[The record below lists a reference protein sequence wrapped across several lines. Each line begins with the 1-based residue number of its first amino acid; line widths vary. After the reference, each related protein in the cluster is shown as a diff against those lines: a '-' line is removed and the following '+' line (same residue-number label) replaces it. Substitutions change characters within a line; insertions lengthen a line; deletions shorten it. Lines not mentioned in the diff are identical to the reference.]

1 MDFKQR
7 LEKLSPAKRAWL
19 ERELLARVSRRELS
33 EPIRPRKNPDQP
45 TLLSFGER
53 RLWFLDQLQPG
64 NPALH
69 ITVAAR
75 LLGPLEEKVLQQAVG
90 ALVRRH
96 EALRTEYP
104 VLHGEPIRRLRPV
117 EELLG
122 PEGFRKPELWQQED
136 WREPAW
142 QLAPESFR
150 EDSPSRRTG
159 PPSIRTSVGAWSGS
173 DFGRRSS
180 DFGRGRIALPGI
192 WTPSA
197 GLEAELRRQAR
208 RPFDLAQGPLWRV
221 RLYRL
226 GSQEWVFLWVLH
238 HIIADGWSV
247 GLLLRE
253 LAILYEA
260 GLRGQPAPLSNLDIQ
275 YADYAVWQRE
285 HLTGDRLQ
293 GLLSYWRSQL
303 EPWPEPVQLPTD
315 RPRSAGPTQH
325 GALYPFVW
333 SEGLSDRIRR
343 LAHQLGVTSFSVL
356 MAAFQGLL
364 ARICR
369 QEDIVVGTA
378 VAGRVYKQLENLV
391 GFFVN
396 TLPIRSVGA
405 ETNTF
410 EQLARHIHAQMLG
423 AQQHQEL
430 PLDQIVEHL
439 MPSYLRTGQAPFQT
453 ALVLQNAP
461 LRIPTASG
469 LSIEPILLDT
479 GAAQHD
485 LTLYLWE
492 HDGRWLGYAEYRRE
506 LFDSATIGRW
516 LRMMETLLQGAV
528 RHPDRFVWQL
538 PLMPPS
544 VRQRLLNRFSD
555 GGPPLGPPS
564 CLHELMEIQA
574 AAHPHRPALW
584 SAGQQ
589 ISYDCLNR
597 RANRLARWLRC
608 HGIGVEDI
616 VAGCLPRSA
625 DLVVL
630 LLAVMK
636 AGGVWLPLDPRQPPA
651 RQAEILAD
659 AQPKLVVTP
668 DLFQQMEAEAQTLSD
683 APRDWPVHPRQLAYL
698 IFTSG
703 STGRPKGVLVEHEG
717 ASAFIRAQGRR
728 LAVGPEDRYL
738 QFFAPTFDGALAEI
752 FGALGHGACLV
763 IGPPEIY
770 QDARILEIFIK
781 DQKISIC
788 QFTPSMLALLRPEA
802 VPDLRTIV
810 SAGEAIS
817 PELVARWA
825 PGRRLWNAYGPTET
839 SIGAC
844 MARLKPE
851 DAQHVRPPM
860 GRPLEGVR
868 IYVVDS
874 RGQPVP
880 VGVPGEILIAGP
892 GVARGYLHQPELTA
906 EKFFPDPFARSSD
919 VGRTKRRSSDA
930 KLPSLAPSAETG
942 RNECSCSDPPLWQ
955 SPSGCP
961 DVLSVPRIYR
971 TGDLGRWRPD
981 GQLEFLGRT
990 DQQVKIRGFRV
1001 EPGELSAV
1009 LEKHPWVQEA
1019 AVLAQPD
1026 AAGTMQLVAF
1036 VVPETA
1042 PVPPQ
1047 QLAQWEAEHWQHWQ
1061 NLFDQTFRHT
1071 PPPADPGLHLAGWIS
1086 SRTGRPF
1093 PAQQVRL
1100 WADAL
1105 AQRILR
1111 FRPRRVWEIGCKA
1124 GWLLWRVAP
1133 QCRQYL
1139 ATELSGEA
1147 LRWLGEVVAKQP
1159 GLRRKVH
1166 LHPGILG
1173 PYATP
1178 GTEPWTENPPA
1189 RADSPSAEATR
1200 LPQDASS
1207 TELSSSTSLASSA
1220 RVIPSSQAARSEKL
1234 TGLSPFAPSDQITDS
1249 ARCARSEKLTSLP
1262 QFAPSDEL
1270 TSSPRCAPLDEPV
1283 PSDRVRRR
1291 RQRRLPDQFDL
1302 VVFTSMV
1309 QYFPSLEAFL
1319 RVLEKVIPH
1328 VAHGGWILLTDVRH
1342 LRLQRAQAIGV
1353 ECLLADPGSSLQQ
1366 LCRRVQARIQR
1377 DPELWVDPEFFY
1389 QLVGRLPRL
1398 AGVEILCKRGDLQN
1412 EVAQYR
1418 YDVVLW
1424 LDRPPPVLPE
1434 KQVEWNPAR
1443 YDPAQPDWMHR
1454 AAQEGLVLRGVPNA
1468 RLQEDLRLEAWL
1480 DQPAGLATVGD
1491 LRLAAAGNINTAT
1504 GPTGHCRLPNG
1515 SAASPSEVA
1524 PGFFDGVD
1532 PEIFWAL
1539 AEKFGCHVEVYWHR
1553 PGQGTENT
1561 GDSGKGGDPRGQLDV
1576 VIWPIYKYLHLP
1588 RPLHQFR
1595 RAERAFRRAQRKARR
1610 LGLSPSGPVSG
1621 QQPAGPAGGGPFPK
1635 AEANPQFHSLSAD
1648 PCRQE
1653 AFRAFANHP
1662 LQTAAAR
1669 QTVQR
1674 LRQYL
1679 EERLPEYMIPARLMV
1694 VPAIPRTIH
1703 GKLDSQTLLEQI
1715 SSLPTEWA
1723 RQYQP
1728 PQNAEELLVAEV
1740 WEQLLGLSPIG
1751 RQDNFFELGGH
1762 SMLAVRMITEIERRT
1777 GRRIPLLAL
1786 FQRATVEHLAR
1797 LLRQPDSCPP
1807 ETSLV
1812 PLQPMGNKK
1821 PLFLVHP
1828 AGGTV
1833 FCYQALVQYLGTDRP
1848 VYGLQAV
1855 GLDGL
1860 RPPHETVSEMVA
1872 HYLAAIRSVQPE
1884 GPYLLG
1890 GWSLGGNLAFAMAC
1904 QLAQEGQPVQLL
1916 ALFDSGALPPDR
1928 DPTEEDF
1935 LPIIMALFPGD
1946 DDMTLERLR
1955 QMSPQEHFEYFS
1967 RRALKAGIVL
1977 PQFSPEMAGHVFDVF
1992 KANLKAMW
2000 EYRPGR
2006 YPGKITLFASQEQP
2020 MQIDLAQDP
2029 QLGWGAY
2036 ADGGVEVHCIPG
2048 RHLDI
2053 IREPYVRVL
2062 AEKLRACL
2070 P

>member
-1 MDFKQR
+1 VDFKQR

-19 ERELLARVSRRELS
+19 ERELLARVFRTDLA
-33 EPIRPRKNPDQP
+33 EPIPPRNPEQP

-96 EALRTEYP
+96 EALHTEYP
-104 VLHGEPIRRLRPV
+104 VLQGEPIRRLRPV

-122 PEGFRKPELWQQED
+122 PEGFRNPELWQQED
-136 WREPAW
+136 WSEPAW
-142 QLAPESFR
+142 QLDPAILR
-150 EDSPSRRTG
+150 KDSPDRTG
-159 PPSIRTSVGAWSGS
+159 PPSLGTCPDALSGSDFTRSGSDLSRSGS
-173 DFGRRSS
+173 DFGQASS
-180 DFGRGRIALPGI
+180 DFGRIGSDLGRPRIALPGL
-192 WTPSA
+192 WTPPT

-208 RPFDLAQGPLWRV
+208 RPFDLSRGPLWRV

-247 GLLLRE
+247 GILLRE

-260 GLRGQPAPLSNLDIQ
+260 GLQGQPAPLSNLDIQ
-275 YADYAVWQRE
+275 YADYALWQRE
-285 HLTGDRLQ
+285 QLTGERLQ
-293 GLLSYWRSQL
+293 GLLNYWRSQL

-315 RPRSAGPTQH
+315 RPRPAGLTQD
-325 GALYPFVW
+325 GAIYPFVW

-343 LAHQLGVTSFSVL
+343 LAQQVGATSFSVL
-356 MAAFQGLL
+356 MAAFQALL

-378 VAGRVYKQLENLV
+378 LAGRVHKQLENLV

-396 TLPIRSVGA
+396 TLPIRSARV
-405 ETNTF
+405 EDFTF
-410 EQLARHIHAQMLG
+410 EQLVRHIHAQMLG

-430 PLDQIVEHL
+430 PLDQIVEHV
-439 MPSYLRTGQAPFQT
+439 MPSHLRTGQTPFQT

-469 LSIEPILLDT
+469 LRIEPILLDT

-485 LTLYLWE
+485 LALYLWE
-492 HDGRWLGYAEYRRE
+492 HDGRWIGYAEYRRE

-516 LRMMETLLQGAV
+516 LRMMETLLQAV
-528 RHPDRFVWQL
+528 VGHPDRLVWQL
-538 PLMPPS
+538 PLMPRP

-555 GGPPLGPPS
+555 GGPPWGPPS
-564 CLHELMEIQA
+564 CLHELVEIQA
-574 AAHPHRPALW
+574 AAQPDRPALW
-584 SAGQQ
+584 CAGQQ
-589 ISYDCLNR
+589 ISYDSLNR

-608 HGIGVEDI
+608 HGIGTEDV

-668 DLFQQMEAEAQTLSD
+668 ELFQQMEAEAQALSD

-717 ASAFIRAQGRR
+717 PSAFIRAQGRR

-770 QDARILEIFIK
+770 QDVRALEIFIK
-781 DQKISIC
+781 EQNISIC
-788 QFTPSMLALLRPEA
+788 QLTPSMLALLRPEA

-825 PGRRLWNAYGPTET
+825 PGRRLWNAYGPTEA

-851 DAQHVRPPM
+851 DAQQPRPPI

-874 RGQPVP
+874 HLQPVP
-880 VGVPGEILIAGP
+880 IGLPGEILIAGP
-892 GVARGYLHQPELTA
+892 GVARGYLHRPELTA
-906 EKFFPDPFARSSD
+906 EKFLPDPFGGSS
-919 VGRTKRRSSDA
+919 VGGRTKRRSSDA
-930 KLPSLAPSAETG
+930 QIPAPGPPTETD
-942 RNECSCSDPPLWQ
+942 RIHPHCSDPLLWQ

-961 DVLSVPRIYR
+961 QNLSAARIYR
-971 TGDLGRWRPD
+971 SGDLGRWRPD
-981 GQLEFLGRT
+981 GQLEFLGRA

-1001 EPGELSAV
+1001 EPGEVAAV
-1009 LEKHPWVQEA
+1009 LEKHPLVQEA

-1026 AAGTMQLVAF
+1026 AAGAMQLIAF
-1036 VVPETA
+1036 VVPEPA

-1093 PAQQVRL
+1093 PAQQVRQ

-1124 GWLLWRVAP
+1124 GWLLWRLAP

-1147 LRWLGEVVAKQP
+1147 LRWLGDVVAQRP

-1166 LHPGILG
+1166 LYPGILG
-1173 PYATP
+1173 PFADP
-1178 GTEPWTENPPA
+1178 AAEPWAEKPLPN
-1189 RADSPSAEATR
+1189 ADSPS
-1200 LPQDASS
+1200 PKV
-1207 TELSSSTSLASSA
+1207 SSSLPDRLSAGAAASA
-1220 RVIPSSQAARSEKL
+1220 GDTPSVRFE
-1234 TGLSPFAPSDQITDS
+1234 
-1249 ARCARSEKLTSLP
+1249 
-1262 QFAPSDEL
+1262 PSDEV
-1270 TSSPRCAPLDEPV
+1270 TSVSRPGLSKEPAL
-1283 PSDRVRRR
+1283 SDRTRARPRRS
-1291 RQRRLPDQFDL
+1291 LPDQFDL

-1309 QYFPSLEAFL
+1309 QYFPSVAAFL
-1319 RVLEKVIPH
+1319 RVLEKVIAH
-1328 VAHGGWILLTDVRH
+1328 VAPGGWIVLTDVRH
-1342 LRLQRAQAIGV
+1342 LGLQRAQAIGI
-1353 ECLLADPGSSLQQ
+1353 ECLLAEPGSGLQQ
-1366 LCRRVQARIQR
+1366 LRRRVEARIQR
-1377 DPELWVDPEFFY
+1377 DPELWVDPELFY

-1424 LDRPPPVLPE
+1424 LDRPPPALPVN
-1434 KQVEWNPAR
+1434 QVGWDPGR
-1443 YDPAQPDWMHR
+1443 YDPARPDWIHQ
-1454 AAQEGLVLRGVPNA
+1454 AARQGLVIRGVPNA
-1468 RLQEDLRLEAWL
+1468 RLQEDLRLEALL
-1480 DQPAGLATVGD
+1480 DQPGGLATVAD
-1491 LRLAAAGNINTAT
+1491 LRVAAAGGGQCSAT
-1504 GPTGHCRLPNG
+1504 GPTDQSRLPK
-1515 SAASPSEVA
+1515 ASVTSSSET
-1524 PGFFDGVD
+1524 GGKFSGGVD
-1532 PEIFWAL
+1532 PEMFWAL
-1539 AEKFGCHVEVYWHR
+1539 AEKFGCQVEVYWHR
-1553 PGQGTENT
+1553 PDQEPHNTKAAGQ
-1561 GDSGKGGDPRGQLDV
+1561 GGDPRGQMDV
-1576 VIWPIYKYLHLP
+1576 VIWPAGRRSVP
-1588 RPLHQFR
+1588 SRPLCQMG
-1595 RAERAFRRAQRKARR
+1595 RAERAFRRAERKARR
-1610 LGLSPSGPVSG
+1610 LGLSPSGPISG
-1621 QQPAGPAGGGPFPK
+1621 QQSTGPGEGGPFHGP
-1635 AEANPQFHSLSAD
+1635 EENPHLHSLHAS
-1648 PCRQE
+1648 PCCQE
-1653 AFRAFANHP
+1653 AFRPFANHP

-1669 QTVQR
+1669 QTAQR
-1674 LRQYL
+1674 LREYL
-1679 EERLPEYMIPARLMV
+1679 EEQLPEYMIPSRLAV
-1694 VPAIPRTIH
+1694 VPEIPRTGH
-1703 GKLDSQTLLEQI
+1703 GKLDSQALLEQMN
-1715 SSLPTEWA
+1715 SLPTGWC

-1728 PQNAEELLVAEV
+1728 PQNPEELLVAEV

-1762 SMLAVRMITEIERRT
+1762 SMLAVRMIAEIERRT

-1797 LLRQPDSCPP
+1797 LLREPDACPP
-1807 ETSLV
+1807 EASLV
-1812 PLQPMGNKK
+1812 PLQPMGNKR

-1860 RPPHETVSEMVA
+1860 RPPHETVPEMVA

-1916 ALFDSGALPPDR
+1916 ALFDSGALPPER
-1928 DPTEEDF
+1928 EPTEEDF

-2000 EYRPGR
+2000 EYRPSR

-2020 MQIDLAQDP
+2020 MQIDVARDP

-2036 ADGGVEVHCIPG
+2036 ADGGVEVHRIPG